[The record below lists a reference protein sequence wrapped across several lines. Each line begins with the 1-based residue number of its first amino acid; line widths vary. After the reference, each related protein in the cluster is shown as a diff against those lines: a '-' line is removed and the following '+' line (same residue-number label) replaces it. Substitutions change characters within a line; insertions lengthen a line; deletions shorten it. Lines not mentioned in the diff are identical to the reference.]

1 MIQWGKCTGV
11 GSYGIQW
18 INLPIT
24 YTVVYYI
31 LAGISW
37 AAQNNTWFTNNNPA
51 GGAPVTDI
59 CGSIGDTD
67 KTLAGFYI
75 QKFSPH
81 YWITIGS

>member
-1 MIQWGKCTGV
+1 M

-67 KTLAGFYI
+67 KTLSGFYI

-81 YWITIGS
+81 YWITIGG